1 MNVLIVLKSILPP
14 YKYGGIERVVW
25 YLGKALVKTGHRV
38 TFLVREGSHCDFAK
52 VIFFNSSK
60 SITDQIPDDTDIVH
74 FQFSPEEEIALPYV
88 VSIHVNVNPETELDC
103 NSIFVSQNHSLRYG
117 SESYVYNGMDWDDYG
132 QPDFFSQREYFH
144 FLGKAAWRVKNV
156 KGAIKVTQKS
166 GQRLK
171 VLGGTRL
178 NFKMG
183 FRLTLDPRIE
193 FYGMVGGDEK
203 NGLLRNS
210 KGLIFPVRW
219 HEPFGIA
226 ITESLYF
233 GCPVFGTPY
242 GSLPELVTSEFG
254 HLSTDSNELA
264 ESILNADSYSKKKC
278 HEYVRDKFNS
288 RVMAEAYIKKYEQ
301 VLNGASLNEKK
312 PKLVHPQKVR
322 FLPWAD

>member
-1 MNVLIVLKSILPP
+1 MKVLIALKSVIPAT
-14 YKYGGIERVVW
+14 KYGGIERAIW
-25 YLGKALVKTGHRV
+25 YLGKELAGMGHEV
-38 TFLVREGSHCDFAK
+38 TFLVNEGSECSFAK
-52 VIFFNSSK
+52 VIYFQKGKNLN
-60 SITDQIPDDTDIVH
+60 DLIPEDIEIV
-74 FQFSPEEEIALPYV
+74 QLEYNPEEGIKKPYV
-88 VSIHVNVNPETELDC
+88 VNCQVNVDESVELDE
-103 NSIFVSQNHSLRYG
+103 NTIFVSRDHASRYG
-117 SESYVYNGMDWDDYG
+117 SNCYVYNGMDWNDYG
-132 QPDFFSQREYFH
+132 LPDFRYQRKYFH
-144 FLGKAAWRVKNV
+144 FLGKAAWRVKNI
-156 KGAIKVTQKS
+156 KGAIRVAQKAK
-166 GQRLK
+166 QRLK

-278 HEYVRDKFNS
+278 HEYARDKFNS

>member
-1 MNVLIVLKSILPP
+1 MHVVFEFPGTIPALT
-14 YKYGGIERVVW
+14 YGGIERVIW
-25 YLGKALVKTGHRV
+25 FLGKELVKKGHKV
-38 TFLVREGSHCDFAK
+38 SYMVSAGSTCDFGN
-52 VIFFNSSK
+52 VIPVVSNEDIIRK
-60 SITDQIPDDTDIVH
+60 MPNDADIVH
-74 FQFSPEEEIALPYV
+74 FSRTPISDIEKPY
-88 VSIHVNVNPETELDC
+88 IYTFHGNEGDTDDLDL
-103 NSIFVSQNHSLRYG
+103 NTVFVSGNHAKRFG
-117 SESYVYNGMDWDDYG
+117 SICFIYNGMNWDDYG
-132 QPDFFSQREYFH
+132 TPDFVGDRGYFH
-144 FLGKAAWRVKNV
+144 FLGKAGWRVKNV
-156 KGAIKVTQKS
+156 KGAIKVAQRAK
-166 GQRLK
+166 QRLK

-183 FRLTLDPRIE
+183 FRFTIDPRIK

-203 NGLLRNS
+203 NKLLRNS

-278 HEYVRDKFNS
+278 HEYARDKFNS

-312 PKLVHPQKVR
+312 PRLTHSQTEK
-322 FLPWAD
+322 FLPWKN